1 MIIPI
6 LIISIVFIAIAFI
19 VNENNADQ
27 LLSGYNTMTKEE
39 KENFDIKSYLQY
51 FRNFHLFLGSSLL
64 VFSLL
69 LYFFVNKD
77 WSGIFMGT
85 YPILA
90 YIYFIWKGNKFAKKQ
105 NKKQK
110 ITTYIAMGVM
120 LLLFLFLAYE
130 FKNSFNDNEIIVD
143 ANSIEITGEYG
154 IKINKKDL
162 KSAEL
167 INHIPKI
174 STKINGFALE
184 TIKKGYFR
192 TAQDEKVTLLI
203 NSNYSPIILLIT
215 KDNYKIYYSSKNKSN
230 EKIINEIRSKL
241 GIGR

>member
-85 YPILA
+85 YPIHA

-130 FKNSFNDNEIIVD
+130 FKSSFNNNEIIVD

-154 IKINKKDL
+154 IKINKTDL

-174 STKINGFALE
+174 STEINGFALE

-215 KDNYKIYYSSKNKSN
+215 KDNYKIYYSSKNKAN

>member
-6 LIISIVFIAIAFI
+6 LILSTVFIAIAFI

-27 LLSGYNTMTKEE
+27 LLSGYNTMSKEE
-39 KENFDIKSYLQY
+39 KENFDIKSYLLY
-51 FRNFHLFLGSSLL
+51 FRNFHLFLGSTLL
-64 VFSLL
+64 VLSLFV
-69 LYFFVNKD
+69 YFFVNKD

-90 YIYFIWKGNKFAKKQ
+90 YTYFIWKGNNFSKTKTKKQ
-105 NKKQK
+105 Q
-110 ITTYIAMGVM
+110 ITTYVVMGVM
-120 LLLFLFLAYE
+120 LLLFLFLVYE
-130 FKNSFNDNEIIVD
+130 FKSSFNDNEIIVD

-162 KSAEL
+162 KSVEL

-203 NSNYSPIILLIT
+203 NSDSSPIILLIT

-230 EKIINEIRSKL
+230 EKIFIEIRSKM
-241 GIGR
+241 GISR